1 MSTNPGDE
9 KLFEIMYTT
18 RAMRKLKPDAVPED
32 LLVKLVDAANRAASG
47 SNAQGARWLIVRDQD
62 QKDKIAAI
70 NKVAVD
76 AYYEDQMAN
85 VPELPHQD
93 REKRQRMFDAVKWQ
107 GDNLQN
113 IPAII
118 FACYDFGMPVPE
130 EMRGMG
136 MLSTLPGVQNL
147 LLAARAHG
155 LGATLTTLGLTN
167 RDAMRDILP
176 DAWRFTDE
184 TFLETC
190 AACLDSDPSEHLAR
204 LQEKIKTEMTED
216 VFQRRFI
223 EVCQGMVEG

>member
-167 RDAMRDILP
+167 RDAMRDILGLP
-176 DAWRFTDE
+176 E
-184 TFLETC
+184 TVEAYALIPVGYPMGTFGPVT
-190 AACLDSDPSEHLAR
+190 R
-204 LQEKIKTEMTED
+204 LPAED
-216 VFQRRFI
+216 TLCWDRW
-223 EVCQGMVEG
+223 G